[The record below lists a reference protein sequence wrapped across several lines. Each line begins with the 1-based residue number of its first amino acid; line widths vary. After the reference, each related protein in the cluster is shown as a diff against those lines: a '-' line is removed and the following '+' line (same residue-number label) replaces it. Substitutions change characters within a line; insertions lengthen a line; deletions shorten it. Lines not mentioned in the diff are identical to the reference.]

1 MAASNPTGF
10 DKLLNKNVPHI
21 LEKIF
26 LSLDYDSFMKC
37 HKVCNAWSELL
48 GTESFKKRSKA
59 LYQDEMVVDLF
70 KATVA
75 GNIKEVTRLLAIG
88 ININVIKDHS
98 TPLMMAVS
106 TRSHIDVVKLLLNAG
121 ADPNTSDELGR
132 TPLHEAAIN
141 GFTEAI
147 KMLLDKGA
155 DPNKVNIFDNTALS
169 YAASRPITTRESYEV
184 TNDVI
189 KLLIDGG
196 AHPTEQ
202 DRRWNSIYM
211 YETLTH
217 MGKSLFYPDLPD

>member
-1 MAASNPTGF
+1 MASSNHTGF
-10 DKLLNKNVPHI
+10 GKLLNKNVPHI

-48 GTESFKKRSKA
+48 GTESFKRRSKA

-75 GNIKEVTRLLAIG
+75 GNVKEVTRLLAIG

-106 TRSHIDVVKLLLNAG
+106 TRSHIDVVKLLLNTG

-141 GFTEAI
+141 GYTEAI

-155 DPNKVNIFDNTALS
+155 DPNRGARWGYTSLAYALICYEQRKS
-169 YAASRPITTRESYEV
+169 RESYNV
-184 TNDVI
+184 TKDVI

-196 AHPTEQ
+196 ARQNDE
-202 DRRWNSIYM
+202 DRKRM
-211 YETLTH
+211 A
-217 MGKSLFYPDLPD
+217 KSGFTQFL

>member
-1 MAASNPTGF
+1 MTSSNPTGF

-48 GTESFKKRSKA
+48 GTESFKRRSKA

-70 KATVA
+70 KAIVT
-75 GNIKEVTRLLAIG
+75 GNIKKITRLLAIG
-88 ININVIKDHS
+88 ININVIKDYN
-98 TPLMMAVS
+98 TPLTMAIS
-106 TRSHIDVVKLLLNAG
+106 GRNPYIGVVKVLLNAG
-121 ADPNTSDELGR
+121 ADPNMADELGR

-155 DPNKVNIFDNTALS
+155 DPNRGARWGYTPLAYALICYEQRKS
-169 YAASRPITTRESYEV
+169 RESYNV
-184 TNDVI
+184 TKDVI

-196 AHPTEQ
+196 ARQNDE
-202 DRRWNSIYM
+202 DRKRM
-211 YETLTH
+211 A
-217 MGKSLFYPDLPD
+217 KSGFTQFL